1 MRYHALAADY
11 DGTLA
16 HHGRIDDGT
25 WAAIRRLRDTGRKL
39 VMVTGRELDELLGL
53 LDHPELFDRI
63 VAENGAVVYTPATK
77 EVRTV
82 CTPPPPEFARELTRR
97 GAERV
102 AVGRCIVATWEP
114 HQNTA
119 LHVIHDLG
127 LDLQVN
133 FNKGAVMV
141 LPSGLNKAT
150 GLACA
155 LKDLG
160 LSRHN
165 VVGIGD
171 AENDHALLDH
181 CECGVAV
188 SNALPVL
195 KKRADLVTAGDHGRG
210 VAELID
216 QMIAD
221 DLGFLAP
228 HLARHHVLLGKAGDR
243 EIALDPY
250 SSNVLVCGTSGSG
263 KSTLTT
269 GILERLCDHGYQF
282 AILDPEGDYTTL
294 DFAVVLGAPSHA
306 PLVSEVLDVV
316 RKPDEN
322 IVVNMLGV
330 AVEHRP
336 EFFAKL
342 LPSLLD
348 LRTRTGRPHWLVVD
362 EAHHLLPRDWA
373 PIADLPMRPRG
384 TIYVTVHPE
393 SVAPNVLATIDTLLA
408 IGDHPVKVL
417 NELCDLLKITAR
429 PRVAAPERLPT
440 GQALFWRVGDDE
452 AVVIKAQRPR
462 SERTRHSRKYI
473 EGNLGK
479 NRSFY
484 FRGPA
489 GKLNLRAQNLHLFT
503 DLADG
508 VDDETWKFHLERG
521 DYSKWLRAEI
531 KDDELVSEID
541 AIERDVTMTPAAS
554 RAAVRASIEKR
565 YTLPADKPSGIIDEV
580 SAA

>member
-16 HHGRIDDGT
+16 HRGRIDDDT

-53 LDHPELFDRI
+53 LEHPDLFDRI
-63 VAENGAVVYTPATK
+63 VAENGALVYTPATK
-77 EVRTV
+77 LIKTA
-82 CTPPPPEFARELTRR
+82 CTPPPPEFARELERR

-114 HQNTA
+114 HQDTA

-127 LDLQVN
+127 LDLQVI

-141 LPSGLNKAT
+141 LPSGVNKAT
-150 GLACA
+150 GLASA

-160 LSRHN
+160 ISKHN

-171 AENDHALLDH
+171 AENDHALLEH

-195 KKRADLVTAGDHGRG
+195 KARADLVTAGDHGRG

-228 HLARHHVLLGKAGDR
+228 QLTRHHVLLGQAGER
-243 EIALDPY
+243 EISIDPY
-250 SSNVLVCGTSGSG
+250 SANILVCGTSGSG

-269 GILERLCDHGYQF
+269 SILERLCEHGYQF
-282 AILDPEGDYTTL
+282 AILDPEGDYTSL
-294 DFAVVLGAPSHA
+294 EFAVVLGAPTHA
-306 PLVSEVLDVV
+306 PQVSEVLDVV
-316 RKPDEN
+316 RKPAEN
-322 IVVNMLGV
+322 VVVNMLGV

-336 EFFAKL
+336 EFFAQL

-373 PIADLPMRPRG
+373 PIADMPMRPRG

-393 SVAPNVLATIDTLLA
+393 SVAPNVLATIDTFLA
-408 IGDHPVKVL
+408 IGDQPVKAL
-417 NELCDLLKITAR
+417 NALCDLLEIRLR
-429 PRVAAPERLPT
+429 PRVTAEKKLPT
-440 GQALFWRVGDDE
+440 GQALYWRVGDDE
-452 AVVIKAQRPR
+452 AVVIKTQRPKT
-462 SERTRHSRKYI
+462 ERTRHSRKYI

-484 FRGPA
+484 FRGPD
-489 GKLNLRAQNLHLFT
+489 GKLNLRAQNLLQFA
-503 DLADG
+503 DLGDG
-508 VDDETWKFHLERG
+508 VDDETWTFHLQRG
-521 DYSKWLRAEI
+521 DYSKWLAAEI
-531 KDDELVSEID
+531 KDAELVAEVEE
-541 AIERDVTMTPAAS
+541 IERDGALDPAAS
-554 RAAVRASIEKR
+554 RAAVRAAITKR
-565 YTLPADKPSGIIDEV
+565 YTLPADKPSGIIDEE